1 MSTDPKSVVHGI
13 LAEDLEVEQAEITD
27 GALLR
32 DLELDS
38 LAVAEL
44 IVRIKEETGV
54 DLSGEETRIADLSVG
69 EVVSLAG
76 AGLEAA

>member
-13 LAEDLEVEQAEITD
+13 LAEDLEVDPAEIAD

-32 DLELDS
+32 DLDLDS

-54 DLSGEETRIADLSVG
+54 DLGGEETRVADLTVA

>member
-13 LAEDLEVEQAEITD
+13 LAEDLEVDPAEITD
-27 GALLR
+27 GASLR
-32 DLELDS
+32 NLELDS

-54 DLSGEETRIADLSVG
+54 DLSGEETRIADLTVG
-69 EVVSLAG
+69 EVVLLAG
-76 AGLEAA
+76 SGLEAA

>member
-13 LAEDLEVEQAEITD
+13 LAEDLEVEPADITD
-27 GALLR
+27 AALLR

-54 DLSGEETRIADLSVG
+54 DLAGEETRIADLSVG